1 MGKTDLVR
9 SSFEELENRRE
20 ISRNNLAKVRE
31 KISELKNKVLNRE
44 MTYSQYEWELAV
56 KHGDRNLSER
66 HDFYSD
72 YLGKVGRIEEQ
83 KRRRAK
89 IRRVIGIFLTL
100 FLGAIIL
107 FTAFNFGPRII

>member
-1 MGKTDLVR
+1 MGKIDLVR
-9 SSFEELENRRE
+9 NASDQLENRRM
-20 ISRNNLAKVRE
+20 ITQKNLMQVRQ

-56 KHGDRNLSER
+56 KHGDKNLSEW

-83 KRRRAK
+83 KRRRTK
-89 IRRVIGIFLTL
+89 IRRVLGIFLTL